1 MIPGLLLL
9 FYFWEARFS
18 IVWNSQIGITVLGLH
33 VNGFSHLSIL
43 CSTYFSFAISRI
55 YFFILSYEL
64 LCSVMQAMA
73 ETLDL

>member
-33 VNGFSHLSIL
+33 VFSHLSIL
-43 CSTYFSFAISRI
+43 CSTYFSFSISRI
-55 YFFILSYEL
+55 YFFTSSYEL